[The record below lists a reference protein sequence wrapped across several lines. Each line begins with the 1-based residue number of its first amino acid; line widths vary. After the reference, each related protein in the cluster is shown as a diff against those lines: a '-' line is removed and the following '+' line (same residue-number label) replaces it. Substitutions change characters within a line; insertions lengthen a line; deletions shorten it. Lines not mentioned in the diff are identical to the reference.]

1 VTRLAAC
8 LWLAAVPA
16 FACRSEVTLHLL
28 SGVESGDA
36 GPEASPGVCQPLG
49 PEVCNGGDGDCN
61 GAVDDGCPISVLWS
75 DDTQSAIL
83 GHATG
88 GVDFQAPC
96 PRGAVLTGLRVG
108 MGSWLNMVAAACQP
122 VSLDVDAHGTPVVA
136 GLGTELDTSYA
147 PANSTDMKN
156 EMHALV
162 CPQGLVLAGIDGT
175 TATVEARYIYG
186 IQVRCAPPVVTI
198 AGGATVLSVDLT
210 RQQTVGPVVCATC
223 AATQPLDFSSTVP
236 AGQIATGVFGGDGL
250 WDDRVGFES
259 SRATI
264 TPR

>member
-1 VTRLAAC
+1 V
-8 LWLAAVPA
+8 WLAAVPGL
-16 FACRSEVTLHLL
+16 ACRSEVTLHLL
-28 SGVESGDA
+28 SGVESGAGDA
-36 GPEASPGVCQPLG
+36 GAEAPPGVCQPLG
-49 PEVCNGGDGDCN
+49 PEVCNGGDDDCD
-61 GAVDDGCPISVLWS
+61 GSVDDGCAISVLWS

-96 PRGAVLTGLRVG
+96 PRGAVLAGLRVG

-122 VSLDVDAHGTPVVA
+122 VSLETDAHGTPVVA

-156 EMHALV
+156 QKHALV
-162 CPQGLVLAGIDGT
+162 CPQGLVLSGIDGT

-186 IQVRCAPPVVTI
+186 IQVRCAPPVVTTV
-198 AGGATVLSVDLT
+198 AGTTVLTVDLT
-210 RQQTVGPVVCATC
+210 RQQTLAPVVCDGC
-223 AATQPLDFSSTVP
+223 AASQPFDFSATVLT
-236 AGQIATGVFGGDGL
+236 GQIATGVFGGDGL
-250 WDDRVGFES
+250 WDDRVGFVS
-259 SRATI
+259 SRAAI